1 MYGNLETEDAMEPI
15 EMSSNF
21 EKPPIRRNKNKR
33 LKRVFL
39 TCLYAVISVI
49 VLTGAYLSYKY
60 FFPSDKQLFVPIT
73 TPIKTGQKQKQTQG
87 LQNRLTPR

>member
-60 FFPSDKQLFVPIT
+60 FFPSDKQLFVLAHYNT
-73 TPIKTGQKQKQTQG
+73 YQDGAKAETNHKVCKTD
-87 LQNRLTPR
+87 